1 MPTPYL
7 HHELFEPNKV
17 IEVQEH
23 SNSLGKYLV
32 IDNFYQRPDD
42 IEYML
47 ETSWS
52 QMWKYKPGSRNTIDY
67 HDCRLT
73 IPYNMTRHV
82 REFESQKLIWNMVQQ
97 KLNYTIKQAVQNYDF
112 NLFKWINI
120 PEHNI
125 QSYPHQDD
133 AGKQTMIAS
142 VIYLNKDKDCNGGT
156 AFYEEDNLNEFVGH
170 MEDDNIQ
177 VDISQHYTLID
188 VVKASFNKCVI
199 YPGWWVHGAY
209 IDDHSFYS
217 GNRRR
222 KNQVYFFELAGF

>member
-1 MPTPYL
+1 
-7 HHELFEPNKV
+7 
-17 IEVQEH
+17 
-23 SNSLGKYLV
+23 
-32 IDNFYQRPDD
+32 
-42 IEYML
+42 
-47 ETSWS
+47 
-52 QMWKYKPGSRNTIDY
+52 
-67 HDCRLT
+67 
-73 IPYNMTRHV
+73 
-82 REFESQKLIWNMVQQ
+82 
-97 KLNYTIKQAVQNYDF
+97 
-112 NLFKWINI
+112 
-120 PEHNI
+120 
-125 QSYPHQDD
+125 
-133 AGKQTMIAS
+133 MIAS

-217 GNRRR
+217 GNRWR

>member
-82 REFESQKLIWNMVQQ
+82 REFESQKLIWGMVQQ

-112 NLFKWINI
+112 NLFKWINRF
-120 PEHNI
+120 
-125 QSYPHQDD
+125 S
-133 AGKQTMIAS
+133 
-142 VIYLNKDKDCNGGT
+142 
-156 AFYEEDNLNEFVGH
+156 
-170 MEDDNIQ
+170 
-177 VDISQHYTLID
+177 
-188 VVKASFNKCVI
+188 
-199 YPGWWVHGAY
+199 
-209 IDDHSFYS
+209 
-217 GNRRR
+217 
-222 KNQVYFFELAGF
+222 